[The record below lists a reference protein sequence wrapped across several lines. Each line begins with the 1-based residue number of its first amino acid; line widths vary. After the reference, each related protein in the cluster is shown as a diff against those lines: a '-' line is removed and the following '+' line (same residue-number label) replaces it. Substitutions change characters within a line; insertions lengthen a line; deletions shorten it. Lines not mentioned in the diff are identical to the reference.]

1 MVSAKRDKGFSFERG
16 ILTVDGFIKAEDLW
30 QQLDDSDVDFG
41 RVKEVV
47 LMNMGGRSIP
57 QIGLEAFY
65 NLEKVTFKSGINNIP
80 GLLFVSEI
88 EYEDDNGEVK
98 KDSFFK
104 NLREVDC
111 GSVENINPM
120 AFWGS
125 LIKKLVL
132 HPENKDYRK
141 IINSCPGLVQL
152 KFDDGCVIEKQE
164 LSGAILEHI
173 NSIEFGDNCVVN
185 NENFELLS
193 HLSRVKFGD
202 NCLIDCSFEACP
214 KLKTVEIGNN
224 CVVKSS
230 FSNTANIEEIKL
242 AESVKFEGMDSFVG
256 KFRVDNDRERKVC
269 IIDKYGRVIKS
280 FTQST
285 RDSTYGSKEW
295 PFPVY
300 LKRLDTVK
308 DSRRNMLGRPIY
320 KDVIRYAIDREK
332 YEKNK

>member
-111 GSVENINPM
+111 GSVRI
-120 AFWGS
+120 
-125 LIKKLVL
+125 LIQWLFGEVL
-132 HPENKDYRK
+132 
-141 IINSCPGLVQL
+141 
-152 KFDDGCVIEKQE
+152 
-164 LSGAILEHI
+164 
-173 NSIEFGDNCVVN
+173 
-185 NENFELLS
+185 
-193 HLSRVKFGD
+193 
-202 NCLIDCSFEACP
+202 
-214 KLKTVEIGNN
+214 
-224 CVVKSS
+224 
-230 FSNTANIEEIKL
+230 
-242 AESVKFEGMDSFVG
+242 
-256 KFRVDNDRERKVC
+256 
-269 IIDKYGRVIKS
+269 
-280 FTQST
+280 
-285 RDSTYGSKEW
+285 
-295 PFPVY
+295 
-300 LKRLDTVK
+300 
-308 DSRRNMLGRPIY
+308 
-320 KDVIRYAIDREK
+320 
-332 YEKNK
+332 